1 MEEMAPMCG
10 IPFHSS
16 QNYISK
22 LVENGYKVAI
32 CEQVED
38 VNASKGIV
46 KRDVVRVITPGT
58 VLEGSLLEN
67 KKNNYLLAV
76 YTKDNK
82 IGISYTDISTGE
94 VNSTHLNEDKLV
106 EEIAKIHPTEIIAND
121 IKTLDKIRTI
131 ASLSNIYINEN
142 FDESYLDSKILTEY
156 FEKDYLSSLKLDDS
170 ELISSSLCIILN
182 YIYNTQKQVT

>member
-1 MEEMAPMCG
+1 
-10 IPFHSS
+10 
-16 QNYISK
+16 
-22 LVENGYKVAI
+22 L
-32 CEQVED
+32 
-38 VNASKGIV
+38 
-46 KRDVVRVITPGT
+46 
-58 VLEGSLLEN
+58 
-67 KKNNYLLAV
+67 KNNYLI
-76 YTKDNK
+76 KDEK
-82 IGISYTDISTGE
+82 IEISYTDISTGE

-142 FDESYLDSKILTEY
+142 FDERYLDSKILTEY

-182 YIYNTQKQVT
+182 YIYNTQKQVTSNINSINIYNSQEYMVLDMFTRNNLELPLIVAVNSKL